1 MTHTNVVFD
10 AAVPF
15 EEKDADGEI
24 RRRIGEAVLE
34 IDPKLRAVVTVDRGA
49 TDGREAKGLDFQF
62 GLSYIIKDRGA
73 PSRRGRQAGAREGRG
88 FTDGGG
94 PPAKSQE
101 DLS

>member
-49 TDGREAKGLDFQF
+49 TDGA
-62 GLSYIIKDRGA
+62 
-73 PSRRGRQAGAREGRG
+73 
-88 FTDGGG
+88 
-94 PPAKSQE
+94 
-101 DLS
+101 